1 MKVFFRALLKG
12 FQQALRAGSIQPI
25 RFEYKR
31 SRRKK
36 KFSNYYLLC
45 RLKHEA
51 HLLEKATKNPYA
63 IGRGISRYQEVCEL
77 LTEVEYRKIK
87 SNELI
92 AWVKYVICKFNEWE
106 KLGTNMVEHGGM
118 QTDAHHLSTTSI
130 RFWSSEI
137 PDADK
142 ILNCI
147 QAGQLAPASCNRQA
161 FKVGVLRRNKID
173 VGYERGASNPSMFE
187 AVPYRIFIFVNRD
200 NYAEKYSQFID
211 VGMFSQNFILQAK
224 EEELA
229 TCCCYAS
236 EHLDKS
242 QRYWRT
248 YFGLSS
254 EYYCA
259 LTILVGYPDEV
270 AIKPPR
276 LDANELIIRKTS

>member
-1 MKVFFRALLKG
+1 MKLLLRSLLKG
-12 FQQALRAGSIQPI
+12 LVLSIRIGSIQPL

-31 SRRKK
+31 SRKRK
-36 KFSNYYLLC
+36 KFSNHYLMC

-63 IGRGISRYQEVCEL
+63 HARGSSRYREVCEL
-77 LTEVEYRKIK
+77 LSEVEHREIN
-87 SNELI
+87 SDEII
-92 AWVKYVICKFNEWE
+92 AWVKYVILKFNQWE
-106 KLGTNMVEHGGM
+106 KFRKNMAEYGDM
-118 QTDAHHLSTTSI
+118 ESDARHLSTTSV
-130 RFWSSEI
+130 RFWSSKI
-137 PDADK
+137 PSYDK
-142 ILNCI
+142 ILNCVE
-147 QAGQLAPASCNRQA
+147 AGQLAPASCNRQA
-161 FKVGVLRRNKID
+161 FKVGILKRDETD
-173 VGYERGASNPSMFE
+173 VGSERGASNPSMFK
-187 AVPYRIFIFVNRD
+187 AVPYRVFIFVNRD

-236 EHLDKS
+236 EHLDQS
-242 QRYWRT
+242 QKYWRT
-248 YFGLSS
+248 YFDLSP

-276 LDANELIIRKTS
+276 LDVNELIIRKST